1 MILNVEGNINRYYV
15 QTLCMV
21 FFPGATFGENELPG
35 MGVPEV
41 NVNVYNDEEGD
52 VTAFVSMKLND
63 RTCEATETVRKD
75 EDISVAE
82 HSAIAVGRAVF
93 AAGKELLGHIPPWG
107 ILTGVRPAKIASSIL
122 AEGRGVLKTKKI
134 LRDEYFLNH
143 QKAALAVSVAT
154 AEAKLLKK
162 IEDNTCSL
170 YVSIPFCPTR
180 CSYCSF
186 VSYTTPRLLSMIDDY
201 LDALLYELDETFE
214 VISAVGL
221 KVNTV
226 YIGGGTPTTLNA
238 QQLRKLLTKINEKLD
253 VSSLLEFTLEA
264 GRPDT
269 ITKDKLDVAKEL
281 GVTRISVNPQTLNDD
296 ILREIGRNHT
306 RDDFFEA
313 YRIAKESG
321 IKDIIIVLKSI
332 LFLLVLITFI
342 TTPTRAYEAYNN
354 IGSLLVLEQDS
365 TLKVKKSNIV
375 SSSSTTTNTKN
386 VVSDVALTNET
397 HNLCLIAINDVE
409 KNYNIKKDLLQ
420 TIASVESGRYISKV
434 GKRLPWPWTVQSNGK
449 GKYYKTKEEAINA
462 VKQMQSQGIQNIDVG
477 CMQINLKY
485 HGQSFKNIE
494 EAFEPQNNVA
504 YSATFLQKLNKKNN
518 NWQKTAMQYHSK
530 NISRGT
536 NYKNKLVK
544 HYAQYIRTDIQSQ
557 LF

>member
-1 MILNVEGNINRYYV
+1 MILRVEGNINRYYV

-21 FFPGATFGENELPG
+21 FFPGATFGENEEPG
-35 MGVPEV
+35 IGVPEV
-41 NVNVYNDEEGD
+41 TVSIYKEEDGSD
-52 VTAFVSMKLND
+52 TAFVSMKLND
-63 RTCEATETVRKD
+63 RVCEATETVHID

-82 HSAIAVGRAVF
+82 HPAIAVGRAIF

-122 AEGRGVLKTKKI
+122 AEGRGILKTKKI

-162 IEDNTCSL
+162 IDANTCSL

-201 LDALLYELDETFE
+201 LDALLYEIDDTFK
-214 VISAVGL
+214 VIEAVGL

-238 QQLRKLLTKINEKLD
+238 TQLRKLLTKINEKVD

-306 RDDFFEA
+306 RADFFDA

-321 IKDIIIVLKSI
+321 IRDINVDLIAGLPGDDFKSFSETLDGIIQLEPTNITVHTFCVKKASDVLK
-332 LFLLVLITFI
+332 
-342 TTPTRAYEAYNN
+342 NN
-354 IGSLLVLEQDS
+354 SGIYSLTGGDVA
-365 TLKVKKSNIV
+365 KSV
-375 SSSSTTTNTKN
+375 SYSQLNTKFAGYKPYYMYRQKNTVGNLEN
-386 VVSDVALTNET
+386 VGFSIEG
-397 HNLCLIAINDVE
+397 HEGI
-409 KNYNIKKDLLQ
+409 YNVLMMEEVQ
-420 TIASVESGRYISKV
+420 TIFAVGAGAVSKFV
-434 GKRLPWPWTVQSNGK
+434 DYNGLGSRDTRIKRFFNPKYPYEYLKMSDDRRAGIDTGK
-449 GKYYKTKEEAINA
+449 KTLMEEAL
-462 VKQMQSQGIQNIDVG
+462 D
-477 CMQINLKY
+477 
-485 HGQSFKNIE
+485 F
-494 EAFEPQNNVA
+494 FNN
-504 YSATFLQKLNKKNN
+504 QD
-518 NWQKTAMQYHSK
+518 Q
-530 NISRGT
+530 
-536 NYKNKLVK
+536 
-544 HYAQYIRTDIQSQ
+544 
-557 LF
+557 